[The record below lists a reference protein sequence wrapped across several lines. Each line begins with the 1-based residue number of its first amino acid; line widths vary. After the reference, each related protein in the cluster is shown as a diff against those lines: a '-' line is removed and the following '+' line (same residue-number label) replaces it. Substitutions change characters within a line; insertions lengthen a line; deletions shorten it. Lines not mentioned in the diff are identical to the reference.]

1 MTYQFIAFI
10 IISILFIAFLGF
22 LSINQFLNI
31 YFEKKREEESY
42 TDSSILEK
50 IDFLIDFEFN
60 FQVQLSHIG
69 KNINVITKFESL
81 SNEMAHN
88 ITNRVTMKMVND
100 FCRYTGTDREF
111 FHIYIVRRIELK
123 IFEYMKTHP
132 LTK

>member
-22 LSINQFLNI
+22 LSINQFLNT

-81 SNEMAHN
+81 SSEMAHN